1 MISPDEWREFKHNEE
16 VTKNLKIEFYITY
29 EIYYSVVLH
38 LT

>member
-1 MISPDEWREFKHNEE
+1 MITPDGWGEFKHNEE
-16 VTKNLKIEFYITY
+16 VTKNLKIEFYTPY